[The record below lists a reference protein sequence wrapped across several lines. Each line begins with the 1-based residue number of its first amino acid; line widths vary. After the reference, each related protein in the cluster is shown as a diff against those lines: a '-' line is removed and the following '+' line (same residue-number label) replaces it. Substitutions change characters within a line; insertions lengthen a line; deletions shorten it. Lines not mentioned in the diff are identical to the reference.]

1 MPSIRDNLHE
11 NLQGAGDEPEKP
23 SSDRNFGLVFA
34 GFFGIL
40 TVLAWHAGRA
50 SAPWLCG
57 IAVVLAAIALAAPG
71 LLAWPRRLWLKLGH
85 ALHTVVS
92 PVILAVMYFGVITPT
107 AALMRLAG
115 HDPMR
120 RRRDPKAASYWI
132 VRDPPGPT
140 PDSMRNQF

>member
-11 NLQGAGDEPEKP
+11 NLQGADDEPEKP

-40 TVLAWHAGRA
+40 TVLVWHAGRQ

-57 IAVVLAAIALAAPG
+57 IAVVFAAIALVAPG
-71 LLAWPRRLWLKLGH
+71 LLAWPKRLWMKLGH